1 MTKHHK
7 TFKLLALSVLAF
19 SMGIAASA
27 RAETTGQYV
36 DDATI
41 TAKVK
46 EAILADAQLKVLDV
60 SVNSLHGTVTLSGA
74 VDNKSQE
81 AEAVRVAKM
90 VNGVAMV
97 KDNLS
102 IKTTPRP
109 VTIGLMGSA
118 LRKFQ

>member
-102 IKTTPRP
+102 IKTTPD
-109 VTIGLMGSA
+109 
-118 LRKFQ
+118 Q